1 MRSSGSVRPLSVPGT
16 RARIGRA
23 VVSASRFRLT
33 GEPPDVPVYVAV
45 AAPHTSNWD
54 FPAMIAMAWASG
66 VTPVWLGKREMF
78 DGALGPL
85 MRRLGGIPVDRENPV
100 GLVDEVTQMMKSS
113 DKVAVVVPPEGT
125 RRGGR
130 YWKSGFHRIAAAAGV
145 PIVLTYLDGPS
156 RSGGWGPSFMPGQSA
171 AADMDQVRAFY
182 RDKRGLRPSRKTVPL
197 LRSEA
202 PESSAN
208 AG

>member
-1 MRSSGSVRPLSVPGT
+1 MRI
-16 RARIGRA
+16 RARVGRA
-23 VVSASRFRLT
+23 AVSASRFRLT

-78 DGALGPL
+78 AGPLAPL
-85 MRRLGGIPVDRENPV
+85 MRRLGGIPVDRQNPV
-100 GLVDEVTQMMKSS
+100 GLVDEVTLLMKTSRQ
-113 DKVAVVVPPEGT
+113 VALVVPPEGT
-125 RRGGR
+125 RSGGR

-156 RSGGWGPSFMPGQSA
+156 RTGGWGPSFMPGDSA
-171 AADMDQVRAFY
+171 GADMAQVRAFY
-182 RDKRGLRPSRKTVPL
+182 RDKRGLRPSRRTEPL
-197 LRSEA
+197 LRSEGDA
-202 PESSAN
+202 SAV
-208 AG
+208 GLP

>member
-1 MRSSGSVRPLSVPGT
+1 MRI
-16 RARIGRA
+16 RARVGRA
-23 VVSASRFRLT
+23 AVSASRFRLT

-78 DGALGPL
+78 AGPLAPL
-85 MRRLGGIPVDRENPV
+85 MRRLGGIPVDRQNPV
-100 GLVDEVTQMMKSS
+100 GLVDEVTLLMKTSRQ
-113 DKVAVVVPPEGT
+113 VALVVPPEGT
-125 RRGGR
+125 RSGGR

-156 RSGGWGPSFMPGQSA
+156 RTGGWGPSFMPGDSA
-171 AADMDQVRAFY
+171 GADMAQVRAFY
-182 RDKRGLRPSRKTVPL
+182 RDKRGLRPSRRTEPL

-202 PESSAN
+202 DASAV
-208 AG
+208 GLP